1 MANKDS
7 FDAFVSIIRDKIDEL
22 SEHTDQSRIQVFQN
36 ELKQKF
42 DDLARSQGYV
52 SSKEYDALENLA
64 ARLETNSESNKIL
77 ISEDT
82 YLLVKEEIKCIKKQ
96 EISVKGVS
104 YPIQTYEVSGFTSSS
119 SSYSSKLVKSIP
131 GLSLTFDP
139 NEIED
144 NERAMKL
151 ISDVLSRLV

>member
-1 MANKDS
+1 M
-7 FDAFVSIIRDKIDEL
+7 KIKKVL
-22 SEHTDQSRIQVFQN
+22 PS
-36 ELKQKF
+36 
-42 DDLARSQGYV
+42 
-52 SSKEYDALENLA
+52 
-64 ARLETNSESNKIL
+64 
-77 ISEDT
+77 
-82 YLLVKEEIKCIKKQ
+82 LVKYTLPCALIVPNVLFSE
-96 EISVKGVS
+96 GL
-104 YPIQTYEVSGFTSSS
+104 PINTDLNTDAAGPLNVTINDTSYEVSGFTSSS